1 MAVIVKSKIFLT
13 LSLLFLLLCKQGFA
27 LFLEVPT
34 IKAGEARIIGRIIL
48 PEGTNKDNIQVTV
61 GVPHPISGEYV
72 RYNTLVN
79 QAGSFSIDVDVET
92 TTSLI
97 AITSSLNLYKS
108 FFVKIP
114 NGAATQI
121 DLTYTADLDLKN
133 IQVSPEGLNQND
145 MTRGMDVINKVIAYR
160 PTRVPEAM
168 YAKPTDYFLNHVKM
182 AVSERLQI
190 LDHDTLI
197 SKNLKEL
204 LSRDLRLLLYNT
216 HVFDYEG
223 EMKINFQNT
232 AVDKKKAPDIQNIEV
247 SYFEFLKDFNLQE
260 PQYLFCSTFSEFQRS
275 ILQNEKLGLPL
286 IGETSIPSWLAK
298 VKVILSPLV
307 GFDKGEYYDVLAANA
322 YGRQLNEEGIPLTK
336 KQKEHIA
343 GYWKNGEIE
352 KILLR
357 KNQQVVESDKS
368 KSPVIVNDI
377 SSVPDQQVINAIV
390 SKYKNKVV
398 LVDLWA
404 TWCAPCLEA
413 MKQFKSTKKQFLH
426 QDVVFVYIT
435 NSSSPRKLWAEKI
448 EGIGNEHYYLTDAQW
463 TALMNQY
470 DFEGIPSY
478 LLFNKAGGVV
488 NQFTA
493 FPGAD
498 KIKEMI
504 NRLL

>member
-1 MAVIVKSKIFLT
+1 M
-13 LSLLFLLLCKQGFA
+13 
-27 LFLEVPT
+27 
-34 IKAGEARIIGRIIL
+34 
-48 PEGTNKDNIQVTV
+48 
-61 GVPHPISGEYV
+61 
-72 RYNTLVN
+72 
-79 QAGSFSIDVDVET
+79 
-92 TTSLI
+92 
-97 AITSSLNLYKS
+97 
-108 FFVKIP
+108 
-114 NGAATQI
+114 
-121 DLTYTADLDLKN
+121 
-133 IQVSPEGLNQND
+133 
-145 MTRGMDVINKVIAYR
+145 
-160 PTRVPEAM
+160 
-168 YAKPTDYFLNHVKM
+168 
-182 AVSERLQI
+182 
-190 LDHDTLI
+190 
-197 SKNLKEL
+197 
-204 LSRDLRLLLYNT
+204 
-216 HVFDYEG
+216 
-223 EMKINFQNT
+223 
-232 AVDKKKAPDIQNIEV
+232 
-247 SYFEFLKDFNLQE
+247 
-260 PQYLFCSTFSEFQRS
+260 
-275 ILQNEKLGLPL
+275 
-286 IGETSIPSWLAK
+286 
-298 VKVILSPLV
+298 
-307 GFDKGEYYDVLAANA
+307 
-322 YGRQLNEEGIPLTK
+322 
-336 KQKEHIA
+336 
-343 GYWKNGEIE
+343 
-352 KILLR
+352 
-357 KNQQVVESDKS
+357 ESDKS

>member
-1 MAVIVKSKIFLT
+1 M
-13 LSLLFLLLCKQGFA
+13 
-27 LFLEVPT
+27 
-34 IKAGEARIIGRIIL
+34 
-48 PEGTNKDNIQVTV
+48 
-61 GVPHPISGEYV
+61 
-72 RYNTLVN
+72 
-79 QAGSFSIDVDVET
+79 
-92 TTSLI
+92 
-97 AITSSLNLYKS
+97 
-108 FFVKIP
+108 
-114 NGAATQI
+114 
-121 DLTYTADLDLKN
+121 
-133 IQVSPEGLNQND
+133 
-145 MTRGMDVINKVIAYR
+145 
-160 PTRVPEAM
+160 
-168 YAKPTDYFLNHVKM
+168 
-182 AVSERLQI
+182 
-190 LDHDTLI
+190 
-197 SKNLKEL
+197 

-232 AVDKKKAPDIQNIEV
+232 AVDKKKAPDIQNIEG

-357 KNQQVVESDKS
+357 KNHQVVESDKS
-368 KSPVIVNDI
+368 KSPVVVNDI
-377 SSVPDQQVINAIV
+377 SSVPDQEVINTIL

-413 MKQFKSTKKQFLH
+413 MKQFKSTKNQFLH

-493 FPGAD
+493 FHGAD